1 MNLLKPRHLLLLL
14 ALLLAGALATIV
26 ALRYRP
32 SVELAEVVKALPSG
46 VDLALQDI
54 NYTHSEAGVARWRLV
69 AKQVQHRSEQQG
81 MVVADL
87 QLTFFDPEG
96 IEQWKLTARNGLVN
110 ADFSVVEV
118 RGEVQIVSRNGYT
131 LQTDHLIYHQEDRSI
146 RTDAPV
152 RLVSTMIQLDGIGL
166 TVDLAT
172 QRLQVHNKVRA
183 VVQAQP
189 KKRESS

>member
-81 MVVADL
+81 VVVADL

-96 IEQWKLTARNGLVN
+96 IEQGKLTARNGLVN

-131 LQTDHLIYHQEDRSI
+131 LQTDHLTYRQEDRSI

-152 RLVSTMIQLDGIGL
+152 RLISTDMQLDGVGM
-166 TVDLAT
+166 TVDLAK
-172 QRLQVHNKVRA
+172 QRLQVHDKVRA

>member
-1 MNLLKPRHLLLLL
+1 MNLFKPRHLLLLL
-14 ALLLAGALATIV
+14 ALLLAGALAIIV

-32 SVELAEVVKALPSG
+32 SLELAEVVKSLPSG

>member
-1 MNLLKPRHLLLLL
+1 MTLLKSRHLLLLL
-14 ALLLAGALATIV
+14 ALILAGALAAIV

-32 SVELAEVVKALPSG
+32 AGQLAEVVKALPSG

-69 AKQVQHRSEQQG
+69 AKQVQHRAEQQG

-96 IEQWKLTARNGLVN
+96 VEQGKLTARNGQVN

-131 LQTDHLIYHQEDRSI
+131 LQTDHLTYRQEDRSI
-146 RTDAPV
+146 HTDAPV
-152 RLVSTMIQLDGIGL
+152 RLISTDMQLDGVGM
-166 TVDLAT
+166 TVDLAK

>member
-1 MNLLKPRHLLLLL
+1 MTLLKSRHLLLLL
-14 ALLLAGALATIV
+14 ALILAGALAAIV

-32 SVELAEVVKALPSG
+32 AGQLAEVVKALPTG
-46 VDLALQDI
+46 VDLALQHI

-69 AKQVQHRSEQQG
+69 AKQVQHRAEQQG

-87 QLTFFDPEG
+87 HLTFFDTAG
-96 IEQWKLTARNGLVN
+96 IEQGTLTARNGQVA
-110 ADFSVVEV
+110 ADFTAVEV

-131 LQTDHLIYHQEDRSI
+131 LQTDYLAYRQEDQSI

-152 RLVSTMIQLDGIGL
+152 RLFSTDLQLDGVGMTL
-166 TVDLAT
+166 DLAT
-172 QRLQVHNKVRA
+172 QRLQVHDKVRA

-189 KKRESS
+189 RKRESS

>member
-1 MNLLKPRHLLLLL
+1 MTLLKSRHLLLLL
-14 ALLLAGALATIV
+14 ALILAGALAAIV

-32 SVELAEVVKALPSG
+32 AGQLAEVVKALPTG

-69 AKQVQHRSEQQG
+69 AKQVQHRAEQQG

-87 QLTFFDPEG
+87 HLTFFDAAG
-96 IEQWKLTARNGLVN
+96 VEQGTLTARNGQVT
-110 ADFSVVEV
+110 ADFTAVEV

-131 LQTDHLIYHQEDRSI
+131 LQTDHLTYRQEDRSI

-152 RLVSTMIQLDGIGL
+152 RLVSTEMQLDGVGM

-172 QRLQVHNKVRA
+172 QRLQVHDKVRA

>member
-96 IEQWKLTARNGLVN
+96 IEQGKLTARNGLVN